1 MNTEQLIKEAAE
13 AYNPSSVEVEIV
25 GSGGIQHLYNKLV
38 RNFLTHAK
46 TQGWELVKVEKKP
59 KPTGKTKPNST
70 VTSTIS

>member
-13 AYNPSSVEVEIV
+13 ACYPDDKVYRSAYREDVT
-25 GSGGIQHLYNKLV
+25 H
-38 RNFLTHAK
+38 FLTHAK